1 MQTPQGLFL
10 YNREVIGDMDE
21 HEALLNTAM
30 STGTIET
37 VWAQNLNEE
46 SLLRFLAK
54 PQTHAEQVLNE
65 RLAVIKNYS
74 THPGSITNALFRRK
88 R

>member
-1 MQTPQGLFL
+1 MNFEL
-10 YNREVIGDMDE
+10 NREVFGHMDE
-21 HEALLNTAM
+21 HHLFYDPETM
-30 STGTIET
+30 TGTVET

-54 PQTHAEQVLNE
+54 PQTHGEQKLNE
-65 RLAVIKNYS
+65 RLAVIKHYS
-74 THPGSITNALFRRK
+74 TRPGSLSNALFRRK